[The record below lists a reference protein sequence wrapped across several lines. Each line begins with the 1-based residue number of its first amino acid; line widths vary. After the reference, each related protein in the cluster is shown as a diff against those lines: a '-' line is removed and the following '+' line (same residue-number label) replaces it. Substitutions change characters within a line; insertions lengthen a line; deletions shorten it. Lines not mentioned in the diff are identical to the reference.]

1 VHEGDEMFY
10 AVFFDLAVVGIAL
23 STSGFFLWCWFAFG
37 EDRKR
42 HPIYRHA
49 ATTQIHRLEAAEER
63 SHCA

>member
-1 VHEGDEMFY
+1 MFY
-10 AVFFDLAVVGIAL
+10 AVIFDFAVAGIAL

-49 ATTQIHRLEAAEER
+49 ATTQIHCLEAAEER
-63 SHCA
+63 RHCA